1 MTRIITLLIAI
12 SLLTGCSQV
21 DLGKREIP
29 KHLKLKAPKE
39 KILAHKIIK
48 QRVETPMLGG
58 KATSTEPAIEV
69 SYVDIVKYDYISEN
83 KAEGKFLFNGKKYTN
98 AKVLKENGNEKTVAF
113 YVGDHFSQEEDGIY
127 EIEQGA
133 TTTLEVWEEQTKISF
148 IDKLLGREVNATDYY
163 SGSGDVYWSSGTTGL
178 WDTNHDATSKT
189 AYVANNLYAASAKR
203 AAGDNYEIDRIYLPF
218 DASALPDNAT
228 ISAATV
234 NGYVFAIQNSD
245 NDGDDWIVVVQSFPA
260 TNNSPV
266 DDDYDQIGDAINNPT
281 EGSNRIDLTTGF
293 TNNAYNAFTLDSTGR
308 GWISKTGWTN
318 LGLREGHD
326 VLDHIYAGGDQSYNY
341 IAMRDSE
348 AAGTDTDP
356 YLSVTYTEVSR
367 RIINIE

>member
-1 MTRIITLLIAI
+1 MIKIITILIAV
-12 SLLTGCSQV
+12 SLLTGCTQV

-69 SYVDIVKYDYISEN
+69 SYVDIVSYDYISDV
-83 KAEGKFLFNGKKYTN
+83 KAEGKFLFNGSKYTN
-98 AKVLKENGNEKTVAF
+98 AKVLKENGNEKEVAF
-113 YVGDHFSQEEDGIY
+113 YVGDHFSQEEDGVY
-127 EIEQGA
+127 EIEHGA
-133 TTTLEVWEEQTKISF
+133 TTTIEAFEEQTKVSF
-148 IDKLLGREVNATDYY
+148 LNKILGKTAQATDYY
-163 SGSGDVYWSSGTTGL
+163 SGSGDIYWQSGTSGS
-178 WDTNHDATSKT
+178 WDTNHDKTSAT
-189 AYVANNLYAASAKR
+189 AHQANNLYAASAKR
-203 AAGDNYEIDRIYLPF
+203 AAGDNYMISRTYLPF
-218 DASALPDNAT
+218 DASALPDAAT

-234 NGYVFAIQNSD
+234 NVYVWSIYGQD
-245 NDGDDWIVVVQSFPA
+245 NDGDDWVVVVQSFPA
-260 TNNSPV
+260 TDNSPIN
-266 DDDYDQIGDAINNPT
+266 DDYDQIGDAINNPT

-326 VLDHIYAGGDQSYNY
+326 VLDHVFVGADQNYNQL
-341 IAMRDSE
+341 AMRDSE